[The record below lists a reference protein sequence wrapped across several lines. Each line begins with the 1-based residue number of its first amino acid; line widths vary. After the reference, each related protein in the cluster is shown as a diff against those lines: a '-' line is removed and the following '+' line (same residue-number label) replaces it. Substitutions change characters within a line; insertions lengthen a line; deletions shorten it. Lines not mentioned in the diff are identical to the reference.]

1 MAGRDALV
9 ASKLS
14 TVAHLVGVSG
24 SSVDEV
30 AMGVAENS
38 SGAADGVLVVSD
50 RSFAGKVAI
59 VACRYLASK
68 VEMVPLLVGMYW
80 LVKLQW

>member
-38 SGAADGVLVVSD
+38 SGAADGVLVVSE

-59 VACRYLASK
+59 VGWLADT
-68 VEMVPLLVGMYW
+68 W
-80 LVKLQW
+80 LVKLKWYLCW